1 MAKRR
6 FALARA
12 RTVRVV
18 KNVGRKGASAAVREA
33 REGRHTIAAVVA
45 AGALGYLQKQGTQLP
60 HVRQIGVSGTYGLG
74 AYILGRM
81 TKNEYIKHA
90 ATGLLAVAINE
101 YIKEGPSASG
111 DDDMSGSVDDEG

>member
-12 RTVRVV
+12 RTARTLRV
-18 KNVGRKGASAAVREA
+18 VGRKGASAAVKEA

-45 AGALGYLQKQGTQLP
+45 AGALGYLEKQGTQLP

-90 ATGLLAVAINE
+90 ATGLLAVAIHD
-101 YIKEGPSASG
+101 YVKEGPSTSG
-111 DDDMSGSVDDEG
+111 DDDLGGSVDDEG